1 MNSDKEIELSVII
14 PIYKVE
20 RYLRKCLDSVLNQNY
35 DNMEIICVNDGS
47 PDMCGSIVDEYAERD
62 SRIIHLKKENGGLVS
77 ARKAGIAAAKGR
89 YVSNIDSDDWIEP
102 GMYLKMM
109 SILEK
114 QDIDV
119 ICSGIIRDYG
129 DYVKEEKINF
139 DEGLY
144 SGNKLKQDILS
155 KMVDKHFMKYNIA
168 PHLVTKICKKEL
180 FEEAYLSIPDETNL
194 DEDVISLYP
203 MLLRCNSVYLIKD
216 CFYHYC
222 SRESSIV
229 NTLNKKETERID
241 AAYSYLKKQFEKY
254 GEDVPNIM
262 QQYQYLETYARLFV
276 QPEKVLSYQ
285 SGRLNPYGTMIPNS
299 KVVIYGTGSFF
310 GPLYRFIEEKTDLN
324 IVAVADGRGDGAK
337 ILRAPDLKQVE
348 YDYILI
354 SVILA
359 DIVDAIIRDLL
370 NQGVDESKILY
381 IYKEVI

>member
-1 MNSDKEIELSVII
+1 MKDGKVELSVII

-20 RYLRKCLDSVLNQNY
+20 PYLRKCLDSVLNQNY

-47 PDMCGSIVDEYAERD
+47 PDNCGSIVDEYAKRD
-62 SRIIHLKKENGGLVS
+62 SRIVHLKKENGGLVS
-77 ARKAGIAAAKGR
+77 ARKAGIVVARGR

-102 GMYLKMM
+102 GMYSKMM
-109 SILEK
+109 SILEE

-129 DYVKEEKINF
+129 DCVKEEKINF

-144 SGNKLKQDILS
+144 SGNELKNDVLS
-155 KMVDKHFMKYNIA
+155 KMVDIHFMKYNIA

-180 FEEAYLSIPDETNL
+180 FEDAYLSIPDETNL

-203 MLLRCNSVYLIKD
+203 MLLRSNSIYLIKD

-229 NTLNKKETERID
+229 NTLNKKEIARID
-241 AAYSYLKKQFEKY
+241 STYSYLKKQFEKY
-254 GEDVPNIM
+254 SEDVPNIM
-262 QQYQYLETYARLFV
+262 QQYKYLETYARLFV
-276 QPEKVLSYQ
+276 QPENVLSYK
-285 SGRLNPYGTMIPNS
+285 SGRLNPYGAIRPNS
-299 KVVIYGTGSFF
+299 KIVIYGTGSFF
-310 GPLYRFIEEKTDLN
+310 VPLYHFIEEKTDLS
-324 IVAVADGRGDGAK
+324 IVAVADGRGDGTK
-337 ILRAPDLKQVE
+337 ILRASDLKQVE

-359 DIVDAIIRDLL
+359 DIVEAIIKDLL